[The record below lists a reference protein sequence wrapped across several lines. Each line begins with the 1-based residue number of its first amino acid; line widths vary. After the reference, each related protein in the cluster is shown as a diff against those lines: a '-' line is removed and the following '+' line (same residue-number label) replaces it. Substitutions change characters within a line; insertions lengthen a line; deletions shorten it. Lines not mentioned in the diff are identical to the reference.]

1 MYMNNPINYCLQR
14 IKNEIPKEILNIAVV
29 EDNSIFNN
37 NITIDEKII
46 TKAIKQYMLLDLSII
61 STFSK
66 KIDISKCIIT
76 PYTNP
81 NNQYEYIVEIP
92 DALIDGM
99 EVVSASYIIYNM
111 LLPQMGMMTGNAMD
125 SAMGSLLQAHSSMN
139 MMTTNRLDVIGRNMI
154 LVNTGNIN
162 WSFMNSSM
170 EVNIAPNPNMSH
182 VKGDAIIKLGDIA
195 VEAAKCWIHNT
206 LSIQVDQGYIR
217 GGHSIDTVKS
227 KIDGYESAFESYR
240 EKREG
245 WGKIGF
251 MLDTRQYQK
260 FIEMQL
266 G

>member
-81 NNQYEYIVEIP
+81 NNQYEYIIEIP

-111 LLPQMGMMTGNAMD
+111 LLPQM
-125 SAMGSLLQAHSSMN
+125 
-139 MMTTNRLDVIGRNMI
+139 
-154 LVNTGNIN
+154 
-162 WSFMNSSM
+162 
-170 EVNIAPNPNMSH
+170 
-182 VKGDAIIKLGDIA
+182 
-195 VEAAKCWIHNT
+195 
-206 LSIQVDQGYIR
+206 
-217 GGHSIDTVKS
+217 
-227 KIDGYESAFESYR
+227 
-240 EKREG
+240 
-245 WGKIGF
+245 
-251 MLDTRQYQK
+251 
-260 FIEMQL
+260 
-266 G
+266 

>member
-66 KIDISKCIIT
+66 NIDISKCIIT

-81 NNQYEYIVEIP
+81 NNQYEYIIEIP

-99 EVVSASYIIYNM
+99 EVISASYIIYNM

-125 SAMGSLLQAHSSMN
+125 SAMGSLLQSHSSMN
-139 MMTTNRLDVIGRNMI
+139 MMTTNRLDVIGRNMV
-154 LVNTGNIN
+154 LVNTGNLN
-162 WSFMNSSM
+162 WTFMNSVM
-170 EVNIAPNPNMSH
+170 EVGLAPNDNMSH
-182 VKGDAIIKLGDIA
+182 VKKSAIIYFGELA
-195 VEAAKCWIHNT
+195 VLAAKAWLYNE
-206 LSIQVDQGYIR
+206 LYIQVDQGYIK
-217 GGHSIDTVKS
+217 GGHSIDAIKS
-227 KIDGYESAFESYR
+227 KIDDYSSAENDYK

-245 WGKIGF
+245 WEKISL
-251 MLDTRQYQK
+251 MLDTAFYTK

-266 G
+266 P